1 MNSPLDT
8 KTLWIYIVGFYK
20 KTWLKLTFCGKK
32 CLETAIFNNLVDLQG
47 AWRDQNVWIW
57 KKCLDLA
64 KMILIAMII
73 MIIMITMIIL
83 IIMIIMI
90 IVIISI

>member
-1 MNSPLDT
+1 M
-8 KTLWIYIVGFYK
+8 
-20 KTWLKLTFCGKK
+20 LKLTFCGKK
-32 CLETAIFNNLVDLQG
+32 CLETEIVDLQG
-47 AWRDQNVWIW
+47 AWRDKNVWIW

>member
-1 MNSPLDT
+1 MNSPLDI
-8 KTLWIYIVGFYK
+8 KTLWIYIVGFY
-20 KTWLKLTFCGKK
+20 
-32 CLETAIFNNLVDLQG
+32 ENIAEVDLLWQKVSWNSDFQQSCRLARG
-47 AWRDQNVWIW
+47 MKGQ
-57 KKCLDLA
+57 KCLDLA
-64 KMILIAMII
+64 KLILIAMII